1 MSQPSRLE
9 IAVRRIRPDE
19 EEPDRLPL
27 RWSTIA
33 RLLSFTEAHRGQRNA
48 LLWLCA
54 FRALA
59 LPLLAWLVGHII
71 KGPISAGD
79 GVGTAEWLLLFL
91 GAVIVADIAL
101 YWRIRLAH
109 QIGEAVLR
117 DLRDKLMKHLLTQPL
132 SFFHGRRHGS
142 LISRMIS
149 DIEAMRNGI
158 QNNFF
163 ITVVSIG
170 QMTCAAGLMLWVNP
184 QLFLVLLAIVPGLL
198 LIHGFF
204 RGKILQASRIQ
215 QESFS
220 RVTSALAETVQG
232 IRVTQ
237 GFAREDTNAGIF
249 SRLVHT
255 LAGNVVKTA
264 SLSALYLPL
273 LELNSQG
280 FLAALVGVG
289 GWAALSGGSTGLG
302 DLLTFFFLADL
313 FFSPITIIGTQLSE
327 ATLAMAGAERYFRL
341 LDTAPAWSDAPTA
354 KECPP
359 LKGKVEFQDVTF
371 SYLPGQRVLHG
382 VSFVAQPGQVIALV
396 GHTGSGKSTIIGL
409 LAKFQLPDS
418 GGIRLDDL
426 DLAEIQQISL
436 RRQTGFVFQQ
446 NFLFAGTIAENVKS
460 ARPDASDE
468 EVRQAFRDLDCLDII
483 EALPNGIHT
492 QCSEKG
498 RGLSLGQQQ
507 LVAFARALMANPRI
521 LVLDEATSAVDT
533 LTESRLQLALARLM
547 TGRTSFVVAHR
558 LSTIRKADQVLVMDQ
573 GQIVERGTHHEL
585 VALNGA
591 YASLHRDFLSSTN

>member
-33 RLLSFTEAHRGQRNA
+33 RLLSFTGAHRRQRNA

-54 FRALA
+54 FRAMA

-71 KGPISAGD
+71 KGPITAGD

-184 QLFLVLLAIVPGLL
+184 KLFLVLLAIVPGLL

-289 GWAALSGGSTGLG
+289 GWAALSGGGTGLG

-354 KECPP
+354 KESPP

-382 VSFVAQPGQVIALV
+382 VSFTAQPGQVIALV

-409 LAKFQLPDS
+409 LAKFQLPDT
-418 GGIRLDDL
+418 GAIRLDDL

-446 NFLFAGTIAENVKS
+446 NFLFAGTIADNVKS

-468 EVRQAFRDLDCLDII
+468 EVRQAFRDLDCLDLI
-483 EALPNGIHT
+483 EALPGGIHA

-547 TGRTSFVVAHR
+547 KGRTSFVVAHR

-573 GQIVERGTHHEL
+573 GRIIERGTHEEL
-585 VALNGA
+585 IAVNGA

>member
-132 SFFHGRRHGS
+132 SFFHGRSHGS

-237 GFAREDTNAGIF
+237 GFAREDTNAGFF

-382 VSFVAQPGQVIALV
+382 VSFTAQPGQVIAFV

-468 EVRQAFRDLDCLDII
+468 EVRQAFRDLGCLDLI

-547 TGRTSFVVAHR
+547 KGRTSFVVAHR

>member
-1 MSQPSRLE
+1 MSPRSLE
-9 IAVRRIRPDE
+9 IAVRRQRPDE

-33 RLLSFTEAHRGQRNA
+33 RLLSFTGPHRAQRNT
-48 LLWLCA
+48 LLALCA
-54 FRALA
+54 FRAMA
-59 LPLLAWLVGHII
+59 LPALAWII
-71 KGPISAGD
+71 SHAIRGPVSAGD
-79 GVGTAEWLLLFL
+79 HAGTALWLGVFA
-91 GAVIVADIAL
+91 GAVVVAEIAL

-109 QIGEAVLR
+109 QIGESVLR
-117 DLRDKLMKHLLTQPL
+117 DLRNKLMQHLLTQPL
-132 SFFHGRRHGS
+132 AYFHARRHGS
-142 LISRMIS
+142 FISRMIS

-163 ITVVSIG
+163 ITVVSCG
-170 QMTCAAGLMLWVNP
+170 QMACAAALMLLANP
-184 QLFLVLLAIVPGLL
+184 RLFLVLLALVPCLL
-198 LIHGFF
+198 VVHGFF
-204 RGKILQASRIQ
+204 RGRILHASRIQ

-249 SRLVHT
+249 TRLVRT
-255 LAGNVVKTA
+255 LAGDVVKTA

-273 LELNSQG
+273 LELNAQG

-289 GWAALSGGSTGLG
+289 GWAALSGDGAGLG
-302 DLLTFFFLADL
+302 DLVTFFFLADL

-327 ATLAMAGAERYFRL
+327 ATLAMAGAERYFRV
-341 LDTAPAWSDAPTA
+341 LDTPPAWSDAPDA

-359 LKGKVEFQDVTF
+359 LRGLVEFQDVHF
-371 SYLPGQRVLHG
+371 AYEAGRPVLHG
-382 VSFVAQPGQVIALV
+382 ISFRAEPGQVIALV

-409 LAKFQLPDS
+409 LAKFQLPAAGRITAD
-418 GGIRLDDL
+418 GL
-426 DLAEIQQISL
+426 DLAAVRQETL
-436 RRQTGFVFQQ
+436 RRQMGFVFQQ
-446 NFLFAGTIAENVKS
+446 NFLFAGTIADNVR
-460 ARPDASDE
+460 ATRPEATDE

-483 EALPNGIHT
+483 DDLPKGIHT
-492 QCSEKG
+492 EVSEKG

-507 LVAFARALMANPRI
+507 LVAFARALLANPRI

-547 TGRTSFVVAHR
+547 RGRTSFVVAHR
-558 LSTIRKADQVLVMDQ
+558 LSTIRRADQVLVLEH
-573 GQIVERGTHHEL
+573 GRVVERGTHDEL
-585 VALNGA
+585 LAKDGS
-591 YASLHRDFLSSTN
+591 YARLHRDFLSSTN

>member
-1 MSQPSRLE
+1 MSQQRLE
-9 IAVRRIRPDE
+9 ISVRRVRPDE

-27 RWSTIA
+27 RWSTIQ
-33 RLLSFTEAHRGQRNA
+33 RLLSFTKPHYRQRNT
-48 LLWLCA
+48 LLVLCA
-54 FRALA
+54 IRACA
-59 LPLLAWLVGHII
+59 LPSLAWLVSYII
-71 KGPISAGD
+71 KNPVTQGDVAATWGWVAVFISS
-79 GVGTAEWLLLFL
+79 
-91 GAVIVADIAL
+91 VILADVAL

-117 DLRDKLMKHLLTQPL
+117 DLRNKLMAHLLTQTL
-132 SFFHGRRHGS
+132 SFFHQRRHGS

-163 ITVVSIG
+163 ITVVSLG
-170 QMTCAAGLMLWVNP
+170 QMLAAATVMLWVNP
-184 QLFLVLLAIVPGLL
+184 QLFLVLLAIVPCLL
-198 LIHGFF
+198 LVHGFF
-204 RGKILQASRIQ
+204 RGKILHASRIQ

-237 GFAREDTNAGIF
+237 GFAREETNAGIF

-255 LAGNVVKTA
+255 LANNVVKTA

-273 LELNSQG
+273 LELNAQG

-289 GWAALSGGSTGLG
+289 GWMAISYQSAGIG
-302 DLLTFFFLADL
+302 DLLTFFFLSDL

-341 LDTAPAWSDAPTA
+341 LDTPPAWKDAPGA
-354 KECPP
+354 AACPP
-359 LKGKVEFQDVTF
+359 LKGKVEFRDVTF
-371 SYLPGQRVLHG
+371 SYEAGRPVLHKA
-382 VSFVAQPGQVIALV
+382 SFTASPGQVIALV

-418 GGIRLDDL
+418 GQVLLDDL
-426 DLAEIQQISL
+426 DLNQIQQASL

-446 NFLFAGTIAENVKS
+446 NFLFAGTIAENVK
-460 ARPDASDE
+460 ATRPDASDE
-468 EVRQAFRDLDCLDII
+468 EVRQAFRDLDCLDLI
-483 EALPNGIHT
+483 ESLPQGIHT
-492 QCSEKG
+492 LVSEKG

-507 LVAFARALMANPRI
+507 LVAFGRALMANPRI

-533 LTESRLQLALARLM
+533 ITESRLQLALNRLM
-547 TGRTSFVVAHR
+547 KGRTSFIVAHR
-558 LSTIRKADQVLVMDQ
+558 LSTIRKADQVLVLEH
-573 GQIVERGTHHEL
+573 GHIVERGTHDTLLAH
-585 VALNGA
+585 NGT
-591 YASLHRDFLSSTN
+591 YARLHRDFLSATT

>member
-1 MSQPSRLE
+1 MSKPRLE
-9 IAVRRIRPDE
+9 IAVRRSHPDD

-33 RLLSFTEAHRGQRNA
+33 RLLAFTAPHRRWRNT
-48 LLWLCA
+48 LLGLCA
-54 FRALA
+54 LRAVA
-59 LPLLAWLVGHII
+59 LPLLAWMIGHII
-71 KGPISAGD
+71 RGPVTAGD
-79 GVGTAEWLLLFL
+79 GVETARWLVTFLVAVLL
-91 GAVIVADIAL
+91 ADIAL

-109 QIGEAVLR
+109 QIGEVVLR
-117 DLRDKLMKHLLTQPL
+117 DLRDRLMRHLLTQPL
-132 SFFHGRRHGS
+132 AFFHARRHGS

-163 ITVVSIG
+163 ITLVSFG
-170 QMTCAAGLMLWVNP
+170 QMACAAALMLWVNP
-184 QLFLVLLAIVPGLL
+184 RLFLVLLAIVPCLL
-198 LIHGFF
+198 LVHAAF
-204 RGKILQASRIQ
+204 RGKILQASRLQ

-273 LELNSQG
+273 LELNAQG

-289 GWAALSGGSTGLG
+289 GWLALDGAHTGLG
-302 DLLTFFFLADL
+302 DLVTFFFLADL

-341 LDTAPAWSDAPTA
+341 LDTPPTWTDPAEAR
-354 KECPP
+354 ECPP
-359 LKGKVEFQDVTF
+359 LKGAVEFRGVSF
-371 SYLPGQRVLHG
+371 AYLPGRPVLHAID
-382 VSFVAQPGQVIALV
+382 FAATPGQVVALV

-409 LAKFQLPDS
+409 LAKFQLPAS
-418 GGIRLDDL
+418 GEVRVDGL
-426 DLAEIQQISL
+426 DLAQLRQETL
-436 RRQTGFVFQQ
+436 RRQMGFVFQQ
-446 NFLFAGTIAENVKS
+446 NFLFAGTVADNVKA

-468 EVRQAFRDLDCLDII
+468 TVRQAFRDLDCLDLI
-483 EALPNGIHT
+483 EALPQGIHT
-492 QCSEKG
+492 QVSEKG

-507 LVAFARALMANPRI
+507 LVAFARALVADPRI

-533 LTESRLQLALARLM
+533 LTESRLQAALARLM
-547 TGRTSFVVAHR
+547 QGRTSFVVAHR
-558 LSTIRKADQVLVMDQ
+558 LSTIRKADQVLVLEH
-573 GQIVERGTHHEL
+573 GRIVERGTHD
-585 VALNGA
+585 ALLKQDGH
-591 YASLHRDFLSSTN
+591 YARLHRDFLSSTT

>member
-1 MSQPSRLE
+1 MSKPRLE
-9 IAVRRIRPDE
+9 IAVRRSHPDD

-33 RLLSFTEAHRGQRNA
+33 RLLAFTAPHRRWRNT
-48 LLWLCA
+48 LLALCA
-54 FRALA
+54 LRAMA
-59 LPLLAWLVGHII
+59 LPLLAWMIGHII
-71 KGPISAGD
+71 RGPVTAGD
-79 GVGTAEWLLLFL
+79 GVETARWLVTFL
-91 GAVIVADIAL
+91 VAVVLADIAL

-109 QIGEAVLR
+109 QIGEVVLR
-117 DLRDKLMKHLLTQPL
+117 DLRDRLMKHLLTQPL
-132 SFFHGRRHGS
+132 AFFHARRHGS

-163 ITVVSIG
+163 ITLVSFG
-170 QMTCAAGLMLWVNP
+170 QMTCAAALMLWVNP
-184 QLFLVLLAIVPGLL
+184 RLFLVLLAIVPCLL
-198 LIHGFF
+198 LVHAAF
-204 RGKILQASRIQ
+204 RGKILQASRLQ

-273 LELNSQG
+273 LELNAQG

-289 GWAALSGGSTGLG
+289 GWLALDGAHTGLG
-302 DLLTFFFLADL
+302 DLVTFFFLADL

-341 LDTAPAWSDAPTA
+341 LDTPPTWTDRADAR
-354 KECPP
+354 ECPP
-359 LKGKVEFQDVTF
+359 LKGAVEFRGVTF
-371 SYLPGQRVLHG
+371 AYLPDRPVLHA
-382 VSFVAQPGQVIALV
+382 VDFTAAPGQVIALV

-409 LAKFQLPDS
+409 LAKFQLPGAGAVLVD
-418 GGIRLDDL
+418 GL
-426 DLAEIQQISL
+426 DLAQVRQETL
-436 RRQTGFVFQQ
+436 RRQMGFVFQQ
-446 NFLFAGTIAENVKS
+446 NFLFAGTVADNVKA

-468 EVRQAFRDLDCLDII
+468 AIRQAFRDLDCLDLI
-483 EALPNGIHT
+483 EALPMGIHT
-492 QCSEKG
+492 QVSEKG

-507 LVAFARALMANPRI
+507 LVAFARALLADPRI

-533 LTESRLQLALARLM
+533 LTESRLQAALARLM
-547 TGRTSFVVAHR
+547 KGRTSFVVAHR
-558 LSTIRKADQVLVMDQ
+558 LSTIRKADQVLVLDH
-573 GQIVERGTHHEL
+573 GRIVERGTHEEL
-585 VALNGA
+585 LRLDGN
-591 YASLHRDFLSSTN
+591 YARLHRDFLSSTT

>member
-132 SFFHGRRHGS
+132 SFFHGRSHGS

-220 RVTSALAETVQG
+220 RVTSVLAETVQG

-237 GFAREDTNAGIF
+237 GFAREDTNAGFF

-382 VSFVAQPGQVIALV
+382 VSFTAQPGQVIAFV

-547 TGRTSFVVAHR
+547 KGRTSFVVAHR

>member
-1 MSQPSRLE
+1 MSKNRLE
-9 IAVRRIRPDE
+9 IAVRQLRPDE

-27 RWSTIA
+27 HWSTIA
-33 RLLSFTEAHRGQRNA
+33 RLLAFTSAHRGQRNA

-59 LPLLAWLVGHII
+59 LPTLAWVVGHII
-71 KGPISAGD
+71 KGPITNGD
-79 GVGTAEWLLLFL
+79 TTSTVEWLILFL
-91 GAVIVADIAL
+91 GAVILADIAL

-117 DLRDKLMKHLLTQPL
+117 DLRDQLMKHLLTQPL
-132 SFFHGRRHGS
+132 SFFHARRHGS

-163 ITVVSIG
+163 ITLVSFG
-170 QMTCAAGLMLWVNP
+170 QMACAAGLMLWVNP
-184 QLFLVLLAIVPGLL
+184 KLFLVLLAIVPGLL

-204 RGKILQASRIQ
+204 RGKILHASRLQ

-237 GFAREDTNAGIF
+237 GFAREETNAGIF
-249 SRLVHT
+249 ARLVRT

-289 GWAALSGGSTGLG
+289 GWAALSGATTGLG

-341 LDTAPAWSDAPTA
+341 LDTPPAWSDAPTA
-354 KECPP
+354 RECPP
-359 LKGKVEFQDVTF
+359 LKGKVEFTHVTF
-371 SYLPGQRVLHG
+371 SYLPGQPVLHA

-409 LAKFQLPDS
+409 IAKFQLPDS
-418 GGIRLDDL
+418 GQIRLDDT

-460 ARPDASDE
+460 ARPDATDAE
-468 EVRQAFRDLDCLDII
+468 IRQAFRDLDCLDLI
-483 EALPNGIHT
+483 EDLPAGIHT
-492 QCSEKG
+492 QCAEKG

-547 TGRTSFVVAHR
+547 QGRTSFVVAHR
-558 LSTIRKADQVLVMDQ
+558 LSTIRKADQVLVLDQ
-573 GQIVERGTHHEL
+573 GKIVERGSHSEL
-585 VALNGA
+585 IALNGA
-591 YASLHRDFLSSTN
+591 YASLHRHFLSSTN

>member
-132 SFFHGRRHGS
+132 SFFHGRSHGS

-220 RVTSALAETVQG
+220 RVTSVLAETVQG

-237 GFAREDTNAGIF
+237 GFAREDTNAGFF

-382 VSFVAQPGQVIALV
+382 VSFTAQPGQVIAFV

-468 EVRQAFRDLDCLDII
+468 EVRQAFRDLDCLDLI

-547 TGRTSFVVAHR
+547 KGRTSFVVAHR